1 MAINDAGQLVPVCVA
16 STRQRNDG
24 ATSLEEPA
32 PASSDASSI
41 SSRVEST
48 VASDEKPTSGDT
60 DSNWFKGAE
69 WSPDGTTLLTDSAD
83 HSIRTWILPPDLLEK
98 QSVHQLSPYS
108 TLPSAEPTYA
118 MAIYPFFNLQDPST
132 TLFLSSV
139 RDHPIRLSSALA
151 PTPMGSYSLVNP
163 MTEAFISP
171 HSMIYPSTLGG
182 THFLTGSDS
191 LICLFD
197 VSRPGT
203 QGPVSSMPT
212 IPSKRKQIVGG
223 GVGMKGI
230 VSALAVSPSGDGIL
244 AAGTFTRHVGLYNS
258 NGSGESLG
266 TFSIAKTEANR
277 DIGGRGITQLVWS
290 PCGRYLYVAERKS
303 DGVLVYDVRV
313 TGQMLGHLRGRKAL
327 TNQRMR
333 IDVVPSGP
341 DGSHEVWAG
350 GTDGFM
356 RVWRSPEYSAGGQD
370 PDAEFKVHDGECPLG
385 WLECAMLT
393 QKDAVTSAIFHPLAN
408 VVATSSGQR
417 HYYFEDNS
425 DESDADVA
433 RESRDID
440 NSLKVWSMPF
450 SHSEAE
456 ADTDSANPC

>member
-1 MAINDAGQLVPVCVA
+1 LDNQK
-16 STRQRNDG
+16 
-24 ATSLEEPA
+24 PA
-32 PASSDASSI
+32 H
-41 SSRVEST
+41 R
-48 VASDEKPTSGDT
+48 
-60 DSNWFKGAE
+60 
-69 WSPDGTTLLTDSAD
+69 
-83 HSIRTWILPPDLLEK
+83 
-98 QSVHQLSPYS
+98 LSPYS

-118 MAIYPFFNLQDPST
+118 TAVYPFYDLQDPST

-151 PTPMGSYSLVNP
+151 PVSMASYSLVNP
-163 MTEAFISP
+163 MTEAFITP

-203 QGPVSSMPT
+203 QGPISSMPT

-223 GVGMKGI
+223 GIGMKGI
-230 VSALAVSPSGDGIL
+230 VSALAVSPTGDGIL

-266 TFSIAKTEANR
+266 TFSIAKTAANR
-277 DIGGRGITQLVWS
+277 DIGGRGITQLAWS
-290 PCGRYLYVAERKS
+290 PCGRYLYIAERRS
-303 DGVLVYDVRV
+303 DGILVYDVRV

-327 TNQRMR
+327 TNQRMK
-333 IDVVPSGP
+333 IEVVPSGP

-356 RVWRSPEYSAGGQD
+356 RVWKSPEFSAGGQD
-370 PDAEFKVHDGECPLG
+370 PDAEFKVHDGKNLVDVHEFS
-385 WLECAMLT
+385 MLINA
-393 QKDAVTSAIFHPLAN
+393 DVVTSAIFHPMGN
-408 VVATSSGQR
+408 VAATCSGQR
-417 HYYFEDNS
+417 HYHLDDSS
-425 DESDADVA
+425 DEDDDDT
-433 RESRDID
+433 ESNGRDID

-450 SHSEAE
+450 LRSDPEAVLGSELIG
-456 ADTDSANPC
+456 